1 MVVSPLRWTTKDL
14 DAMPDDGGWTRYEIV
29 DGDLIVTRAPHVG
42 HQEAGGNIHIELGI
56 WSRQTG
62 LGKSLLTPGLV
73 FSPMDAVIPD
83 LVWISRERL
92 AEGLDAA
99 GHLTV
104 APELVV
110 EILSPGATN
119 EHRDREVKRK
129 LYSIHGVQEYW
140 VVSWQLQTIEIYR
153 RSQTQLQL
161 VATLLSGD
169 TLTSSLLPGF
179 QVPMSRIFEG

>member
-1 MVVSPLRWTTKDL
+1 MVASPLRWTTKDL

-29 DGDLIVTRAPHVG
+29 EGDLIVTRAPHFG
-42 HQEAGGNIHIELGI
+42 HQRAGGKLYVELEN
-56 WSRQTG
+56 WSHQTR
-62 LGKSLLTPGLV
+62 LGEPIQAPGLV

-83 LVWISRERL
+83 LVWISRGRL
-92 AEGLDAA
+92 AEGLDTA
-99 GHLTV
+99 GHLTI

-153 RSQTQLQL
+153 RSPTQLQL

-179 QVPMSRIFEG
+179 QVPLSRIFAD